1 MSWDVGRT
9 ALPRSL
15 LAQGRTYL
23 HQSGV
28 WNGTNAITAQGAEW
42 GRIKKYAL
50 LRLVFCDR
58 SAVSMRIGARLA
70 RAKFTLFPRSGSA
83 SRTLGSE
90 YLF

>member
-42 GRIKKYAL
+42 GRIKICAAKAGL
-50 LRLVFCDR
+50 LRSIGGLDADR
-58 SAVSMRIGARLA
+58 CAVG
-70 RAKFTLFPRSGSA
+70 PC
-83 SRTLGSE
+83 
-90 YLF
+90 